1 MVPNRSWRRWFL
13 VIPFITAWLS
23 PSPGPAESQP
33 SYSLKECV
41 TQARDAENR
50 FLYAEALEWYQ
61 KALALKGKDP
71 GLQAAAAR
79 QLIGL
84 EKLDEAHAVLLDL
97 VAQFPHHAEGHT
109 LLAIYLQNIK
119 DDFAG
124 AEQHYLQAIEAD
136 PQSTRA
142 RGRLGEMYI
151 NLHRY
156 EDARA
161 VFEQLLRI
169 DPRSVTAL
177 RGLGKIALKD
187 AQAETALKYFQNAVS
202 SDPADP
208 ESYRLLAQ
216 AYSQSGKKPE
226 AQAALRQYQKVKNGR
241 NKIIELQRVVR
252 RTPNKSENWLALG
265 QEYLRQKNYPN
276 AVQALKRSVELDPAN
291 VQAHSLLAVL
301 YLNQK
306 NIPQAQDHLLKAI
319 PLDPKNPDLYNNL
332 GVCYLFQNKYPEAV
346 QAFQTAIQNGSRDPG
361 VERNLKLA
369 IQKMNQAKPGTP

>member
-1 MVPNRSWRRWFL
+1 MVSIRFGCGWFAL
-13 VIPFITAWLS
+13 GLLLAGGMSSLPER
-23 PSPGPAESQP
+23 AESAP
-33 SYSLKECV
+33 ADSLEECIAK
-41 TQARDAENR
+41 AREAENR
-50 FLYAEALEWYQ
+50 FLYAEALEWFQ
-61 KALALKGKDP
+61 KALEIKGKDP
-71 GLQAAAAR
+71 DLQAAAAR

-97 VAQFPHHAEGHT
+97 VAQFPEHAEGHT
-109 LLAIYLQNIK
+109 LLAVYLQNFK

-124 AEQHYLQAIEAD
+124 AEQHYRLAIQAD

-151 NLHRY
+151 TLHRY
-156 EDARA
+156 DEARA
-161 VFEQLLRI
+161 VFEELRRI

-187 AQAETALKYFQNAVS
+187 AQTETALKYCQDAAA

-208 ESYRLLAQ
+208 ESHRLLAQ
-216 AYSQSGKKPE
+216 AYSQLGKKPE
-226 AQAALRQYQKVKNGR
+226 ARAALRQYQTLKNGR
-241 NKIIELQRVVR
+241 NKIIELQRVTR

-265 QEYLRQKNYPN
+265 QEYLRQKNYAN
-276 AVQALKRSVELDPAN
+276 AMGALKRGVELDPAN
-291 VQAHSLLAVL
+291 AQAHSLLAVL

-306 NIPQAQDHLLKAI
+306 NIPRAQDHLLKAI
-319 PLDPKNPDLYNNL
+319 PLDPANPDLYNNL

-346 QAFQTAIQNGSRDPG
+346 RAFQTAIQNGSRDPG
-361 VERNLKLA
+361 VERNLNLA